1 MESAVNKVVL
11 SGFAGADAEIKTFG
25 SQKLARVNLAIN
37 ETYRNAA
44 GEDVKKVQWFN
55 LTFWNAKADIAE
67 AQVKKGTRLTVEGR
81 LQANSYDGQDGK
93 KRYAVDIVVNDV
105 VIRENEKQEAF

>member
-1 MESAVNKVVL
+1 MESAINKVVL

-25 SQKLARVNLAIN
+25 NQKLARVNLAIN
-37 ETYRNAA
+37 ESYRNAA

-55 LTFWNAKADIAE
+55 LTFWNAKADLAE
-67 AQVKKGTRLTVEGR
+67 AQVKKGTGLTVEGR
-81 LQANSYDGQDGK
+81 LQANSYDGKDGK
-93 KRYAVDIVVNDV
+93 KRYAVDIVVSDV